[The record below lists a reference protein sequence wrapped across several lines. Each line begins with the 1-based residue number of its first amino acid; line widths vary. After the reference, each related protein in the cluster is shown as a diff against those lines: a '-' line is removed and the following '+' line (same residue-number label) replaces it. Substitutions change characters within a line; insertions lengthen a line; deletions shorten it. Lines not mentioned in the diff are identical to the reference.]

1 MINIKNLFDLQ
12 SLDSKIKSINEE
24 VIAIKNENNLSR
36 LKEEY
41 LKLKIRLDECKNII
55 ETIKKAQDTEKNG
68 IESMEHKIA
77 VLEKIKYSEDIDT
90 IEKLDGINKEIDA
103 LNNILNP
110 SEDNMI
116 KLMEDGENMEK
127 EIADLKKKMNFLKK
141 KHNAL
146 ILSVESELTIL
157 NSEKI
162 KLEGQRNILQPNIEN
177 DAFELYEKI
186 KRVHDNPVAWV
197 QYRVCDGCK
206 IEIGALDYEKVKE
219 NKELIRCQNCGR
231 ILMYNDKVNDVSSK

>member
-1 MINIKNLFDLQ
+1 MNIKNLFDLQ

-24 VIAIKNENNLSR
+24 VNAIKNENNLFR

-41 LKLKIRLDECKNII
+41 QKLKIRLKECENSI
-55 ETIKKAQDTEKNG
+55 EAIKKAQDTEKND
-68 IESMEHKIA
+68 IECMEQRVA

-90 IEKLDGINKEIDA
+90 VEKLDGINKEIDA
-103 LNNILNP
+103 LNDILSP

-116 KLMEDGENMEK
+116 KLIEDGENMEK
-127 EIADLKKKMNFLKK
+127 EISDLKKKMNFLKK

-146 ILSVESELTIL
+146 ILSVDSELINL
-157 NSEKI
+157 NTEKT
-162 KLEGQRNILQPNIEN
+162 KLEDQRNILQPCIEN

-186 KRVHDNPVAWV
+186 KRVHDDPVAWV
-197 QYRVCDGCK
+197 QYRVCAGCK
-206 IEIGALDYEKVKE
+206 IEIGALDYERVKG

-231 ILMYNDKVNDVSSK
+231 ILMYNDKMNDASSK